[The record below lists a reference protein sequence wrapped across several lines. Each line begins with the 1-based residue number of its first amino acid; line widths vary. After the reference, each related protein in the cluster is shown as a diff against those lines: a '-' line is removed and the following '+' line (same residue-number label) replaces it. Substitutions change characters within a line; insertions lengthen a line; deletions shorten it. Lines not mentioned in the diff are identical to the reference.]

1 MAEPS
6 NPVPAPAPP
15 APAAPVD
22 NKAPAPTVAP
32 QPPVPPPVAK
42 WPSSPQSIGKP
53 TSRVDGV
60 AKVTGAAKYTFDVQ
74 PDGLLYGMILRS
86 KLPAAQV
93 TNIDITK
100 AQSMPGVKA
109 VVLAQGP
116 QRKVSF
122 YGQELAAVAAL
133 TKQQCIDALRAI
145 EVTATPLPF
154 VVKEDDAMKPDSP
167 PVGDSPNVS
176 QPKIGGNKEQADIDA
191 LMASAPAVCEAELRT
206 PVQLHHPL
214 ETHGNTVSVQG
225 DQVTAW
231 ASTQGVFSVRDGLAN
246 NLKVPQSNVQVIC
259 DYMGGGFGAKF
270 GPGAHGGL
278 AAQLSKAANA
288 PVKLMLTRLDQGL
301 AVGNRPSSIQKL
313 KFAAGA
319 DGKLIAADVQN
330 HGSPG
335 ISGGG
340 KSAGGGGGAAI
351 ALPYIYKFPNVRSQ
365 QFGLTMNTGPASAF
379 RAPGH
384 PPASFGTESM
394 IDEVAVKLGMDP
406 LQFRLL
412 NDSDPTRQREYK
424 EGAEKF
430 GWTAKYQKPGNSPG
444 PIKTGIGC
452 AGATWGGGG
461 KGSEAEVQINP
472 DATVEVRCGTQDL
485 GTGSRTVVAIVAA
498 EAFGLRPDQIKVKIG
513 DTHLPFSGGSGGS
526 STTASMSPAVWD
538 ACQNA
543 LTALQTQTGMADA
556 RGAAWPDAC
565 KKLGINPLTAQGKW
579 QEGLSSSGAG
589 GVNFAEVEVDTET
602 GHVRVKKVVAVHDCG
617 LIVNPL
623 ATTSQINGGIMCGV
637 GYALYEERI
646 MDRQTGLLLNTNFDS
661 YKITNIADCPE
672 IEVILINMPERGVI
686 GIGEPAVIPPAGAIA
701 NAVANAIGVRVHSLP
716 ITPAKVLA
724 ALGKVP
730 NAPAV

>member
-1 MAEPS
+1 MAAPS
-6 NPVPAPAPP
+6 DLSP
-15 APAAPVD
+15 APAAP
-22 NKAPAPTVAP
+22 KPPA
-32 QPPVPPPVAK
+32 VPPPVVPPAPPKQPAVAK
-42 WPSSPQSIGKP
+42 WPNPSQTLGKP
-53 TSRVDGV
+53 TPRVDGV
-60 AKVTGAAKYTFDVQ
+60 AKVTGAAKYSYDAQ

-86 KLPAAQV
+86 KWPAANV
-93 TNIDITK
+93 TKIDIIK
-100 AQSMPGVKA
+100 AQAMPGVKA
-109 VVLAQGP
+109 VILAGGE

-122 YGQELAAVAAL
+122 YGQELAAVAAT
-133 TKQQCIDALRAI
+133 TKQQALDALRAI
-145 EVTATPLPF
+145 EITAEPLPF
-154 VVKEDDAMKPDSP
+154 VVKEDDAIKPDSP
-167 PVGDSPNVS
+167 PVADGPNLS
-176 QPKIGGNKEQADIDA
+176 QPKIGGKGDPNIDA
-191 LMASAPAVCEAELRT
+191 LFASAAAVCEAELRT

-225 DQVTAW
+225 DHVTAW
-231 ASTQGVFSVRDGLAN
+231 SSTQGVFSVRDGLAG
-246 NLKVPQSNVQVIC
+246 NLGIPQTNVQVIC

-278 AAQLSKAANA
+278 AAQLSKAAGA
-288 PVKLMLTRLDQGL
+288 PVKVMLTRLDQGL

-313 KFAAGA
+313 KFAATA
-319 DGKLIAADVQN
+319 DGKLLAADIEN
-330 HGSPG
+330 RGSPG

-340 KSAGGGGGAAI
+340 KSAGGGGGAGI
-351 ALPYIYKFPNVRSQ
+351 ALPYIYQFPNVRSQ
-365 QFGLTMNTGPASAF
+365 QFGVTMNTGPASAF

-394 IDEVAVKLGMDP
+394 IDELAVKLNMDP

-412 NDSDPTRQREYK
+412 NDGDGTRQREYK

-430 GWTAKYQKPGNSPG
+430 GWAAKYKKPGSDPG
-444 PIKTGIGC
+444 PIKTGVGC

-461 KGSEAEVQINP
+461 KGSEAEAQINP
-472 DATVEVRCGTQDL
+472 DGTVEVRCGTQDL

-513 DTHLPFSGGSGGS
+513 DTALPFSGGSGGS

-543 LTALQTQTGMADA
+543 LTALQTQTGVADA
-556 RGAAWPDAC
+556 RGANWIDAC
-565 KKLGINPLTAQGKW
+565 KKLGINPLAVRGKW

-602 GHVRVKKVVAVHDCG
+602 GFVRVKKIVAVHDCG

-623 ATTSQINGGIMCGV
+623 ATTSQINGGIMCGI
-637 GYALYEERI
+637 GYALYEERV

-672 IEVILINMPERGVI
+672 IEVVLINMPERGVI

-730 NAPAV
+730 NMPSV

>member
-1 MAEPS
+1 M
-6 NPVPAPAPP
+6 
-15 APAAPVD
+15 
-22 NKAPAPTVAP
+22 
-32 QPPVPPPVAK
+32 
-42 WPSSPQSIGKP
+42 GKP
-53 TSRVDGV
+53 TPRVDGP
-60 AKVTGAAKYTFDVQ
+60 AKVTGSAKYTYDVQ
-74 PDGLLYGMILRS
+74 PDGWLYGMILRS
-86 KLPAAQV
+86 KWAAANV
-93 TNIDITK
+93 TKIDISK

-109 VVLAQGP
+109 VILAGGE

-122 YGQELAAVAAL
+122 YGQELAAVAAT
-133 TKQQCIDALRAI
+133 TKQQCLDAIRAI
-145 EVTATPLPF
+145 EVTADPLPF
-154 VVKEDDAMKPDSP
+154 VVKEDDAIKPDSP
-167 PVGDSPNVS
+167 PVADGPNLS
-176 QPKIGGNKEQADIDA
+176 QPKVGGKGDPNIDA
-191 LMASAPAVCEAELRT
+191 LFASAAGTVEAELRT

-225 DQVTAW
+225 DHVIAW
-231 ASTQGVFSVRDGLAN
+231 ASTQGVFSVRDGLAG
-246 NLKVPQSNVQVIC
+246 NLGVPQANVQVIC

-270 GPGAHGGL
+270 GPGTHGGL
-278 AAQLSKAANA
+278 AAQLSKTAGA
-288 PVKLMLTRLDQGL
+288 PVKLMLTRHDQGL

-340 KSAGGGGGAAI
+340 KSAGGGGGAGIAI
-351 ALPYIYKFPNVRSQ
+351 PYIYQFPNVRSQ
-365 QFGLTMNTGPASAF
+365 QFGVTMNTGPASAF

-394 IDEVAVKLGMDP
+394 IDDLAVKIGMDP

-412 NDSDPTRQREYK
+412 NDPNDTRQREYK

-430 GWTAKYQKPGNSPG
+430 GWTAKYKKPGSDPG

-461 KGSEAEVQINP
+461 KGTEAEVQINP
-472 DATVEVRCGTQDL
+472 DGTVDVRCGTQDL
-485 GTGSRTVVAIVAA
+485 GTGSRTIVAIVAA

-513 DTHLPFSGGSGGS
+513 DTSLPFSGGSGGS
-526 STTASMSPAVWD
+526 STSASMSPAIWD

-543 LTALQTQTGMADA
+543 LAALQTQTGVADA
-556 RGAAWPDAC
+556 RGANWPDAC
-565 KKLGINPLTAQGKW
+565 KKLGINPLTAHGKW
-579 QEGLSSSGAG
+579 QEGLSGSGAG

-602 GHVRVKKVVAVHDCG
+602 GQVRVKKVVAVHDCG
-617 LIVNPL
+617 LIINPL
-623 ATTSQINGGIMCGV
+623 ATTSQINGGIMCGL
-637 GYALYEERI
+637 GYALYEERV
-646 MDRQTGLLLNTNFDS
+646 MDRQTGMLLNTNFDS
-661 YKITNIADCPE
+661 YKIANIADIPD
-672 IEVILINMPERGVI
+672 IEVVLINMPERGVI

-730 NAPAV
+730 NVTSV

>member
-1 MAEPS
+1 MAAWP
-6 NPVPAPAPP
+6 NPTQVM
-15 APAAPVD
+15 
-22 NKAPAPTVAP
+22 
-32 QPPVPPPVAK
+32 
-42 WPSSPQSIGKP
+42 GKP
-53 TSRVDGV
+53 TPRVDGV

-86 KLPAAQV
+86 KWPAANV
-93 TNIDITK
+93 TNIDISK
-100 AQSMPGVKA
+100 AQTMPGVKA
-109 VVLAQGP
+109 VILAGGP

-122 YGQELAAVAAL
+122 YGQELAAVAAT
-133 TKQQCIDALRAI
+133 TKQQALDALRAI
-145 EVTATPLPF
+145 VVTADPLPF
-154 VVKEDDAMKPDSP
+154 VVKEDDAMLPDSP
-167 PVGDSPNVS
+167 QVADGPNLSAPKVGGKGDPN
-176 QPKIGGNKEQADIDA
+176 IDA
-191 LMASAPAVCEAELRT
+191 LFASAAVVCEAELRT

-225 DQVTAW
+225 DHATVW
-231 ASTQGVFSVRDGLAN
+231 ASTQGVFSVREGLASH
-246 NLKVPQSNVQVIC
+246 LQLPQSNVQVIC
-259 DYMGGGFGAKF
+259 DYMGGGFGSKF

-278 AAQLSKAANA
+278 AAQLSKAAGA
-288 PVKLMLTRLDQGL
+288 PVKLMLTRHDQGL
-301 AVGNRPSSIQKL
+301 AAGNRPSSIQKL

-319 DGKLIAADVQN
+319 DGKLIAADVTN

-335 ISGGG
+335 ISGAG
-340 KSAGGGGGAAI
+340 KSAGGGGGAGI
-351 ALPYIYKFPNVRSQ
+351 PIPYLYDFPNVRSQ
-365 QFGLTMNTGPASAF
+365 QFNLSLHTGASSAF

-394 IDEVAVKLGMDP
+394 MDEVAVKLGMDP

-412 NDSDPTRQREYK
+412 NDGNPVRQREYK

-430 GWTAKYQKPGNSPG
+430 GWAAKYQKPGSSPG
-444 PIKTGIGC
+444 PIKTGVGC
-452 AGATWGGGG
+452 AGGGWGGGG
-461 KGSEAEVQINP
+461 KGTQAEVQINS
-472 DATVEVRCGTQDL
+472 DGTVEVRCGTQDL
-485 GTGSRTVVAIVAA
+485 GTGARTVVALVAA
-498 EAFGLRPDQIKVKIG
+498 EAFGLQPNQIKVKIG
-513 DTHLPFSGGSGGS
+513 DTNLPPSGGSGGS
-526 STTASMSPAVWD
+526 STSASVSPAIWD

-543 LTALQTQTGMADA
+543 LTALQTQTSVPDA
-556 RGAAWPDAC
+556 RGANWAGAC
-565 KKLGINPLTAQGKW
+565 KKLGINPITAQGQWK
-579 QEGLSSSGAG
+579 EGLSGSGAG

-623 ATTSQINGGIMCGV
+623 ATTSQINGGILCGV

-646 MDRQTGLLLNTNFDS
+646 MDRKTGLMLNMNFDT

-672 IEVILINMPERGVI
+672 IEVILINLPERGVI

-730 NAPAV
+730 NMPNV

>member
-1 MAEPS
+1 M
-6 NPVPAPAPP
+6 
-15 APAAPVD
+15 
-22 NKAPAPTVAP
+22 
-32 QPPVPPPVAK
+32 
-42 WPSSPQSIGKP
+42 GKP
-53 TSRVDGV
+53 HARIDGP
-60 AKVTGAAKYTFDVQ
+60 AKVTGSAKYTYDVQ

-86 KLPAAQV
+86 KWPAANV
-93 TNIDITK
+93 TKIDITK
-100 AQSMPGVKA
+100 AQAMPGVKA
-109 VVLAQGP
+109 VVLAGGE

-133 TKQQCIDALRAI
+133 TKQQARDAIRAI
-145 EVTATPLPF
+145 EVTADPLPF
-154 VVKEDDAMKPDSP
+154 VVKEDDAMKPDSA
-167 PVGDSPNVS
+167 PVGDGPNLS
-176 QPKIGGNKEQADIDA
+176 QPKIGGKEQAEVDA
-191 LMASAPAVCEAELRT
+191 LMATAAAVCESELRT

-225 DQVTAW
+225 DQVIAW

-246 NLKVPQSNVQVIC
+246 HLGVPQSNVQVIC
-259 DYMGGGFGAKF
+259 DYMGGGFGSKF

-278 AAQLSKAANA
+278 AAQLSKAAGA
-288 PVKLMLTRLDQGL
+288 PVKLMLPRLDQGL
-301 AVGNRPSSIQKL
+301 AVGNRPSSIQHL
-313 KFAAGA
+313 KFAASA
-319 DGKLIAADVQN
+319 DAKLLAADVTN

-335 ISGGG
+335 VSGGG
-340 KSAGGGGGAAI
+340 KSAGGGGGAGIAI
-351 ALPYIYKFPNVRSQ
+351 PYIYEFPSTPDNKKNVRSQ
-365 QFGLTMNTGPASAF
+365 QYGITMHTGPSSAF

-394 IDEVAVKLGMDP
+394 MDDLAVKLNLDP

-412 NDSDPTRQREYK
+412 NDSNETRQREYK

-430 GWTAKYQKPGNSPG
+430 GWTAKYKKPGSDPG

-461 KGSEAEVQINP
+461 KGSEAEAQINP
-472 DATVEVRCGTQDL
+472 DGTVEVRCGTQDL

-498 EAFGLRPDQIKVKIG
+498 EAFGLRPEQIKVKIG
-513 DTHLPFSGGSGGS
+513 DTNLPFSGGSGGS
-526 STTASMSPAVWD
+526 STSASMSPAVWD

-543 LTALQTQTGMADA
+543 LTALQTQTGVADA
-556 RGAAWPDAC
+556 RGANWSDAC
-565 KKLGINPLTAQGKW
+565 KKLGINPLTAHGKW
-579 QEGLSSSGAG
+579 QPGLSGSGAG

-602 GHVRVKKVVAVHDCG
+602 GQVRVKKVVAVHDCG
-617 LIVNPL
+617 LIINPL

-661 YKITNIADCPE
+661 YKIPNIADTPE

-730 NAPAV
+730 NVPSV